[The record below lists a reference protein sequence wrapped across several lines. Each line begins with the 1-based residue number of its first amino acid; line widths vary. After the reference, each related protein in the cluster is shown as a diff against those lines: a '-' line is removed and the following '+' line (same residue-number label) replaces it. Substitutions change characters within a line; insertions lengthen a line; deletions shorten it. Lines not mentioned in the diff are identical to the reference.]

1 MRYDSAHWSIDVP
14 EGWTFR
20 QDDECAM
27 FECESSRGAVQ
38 ISEYRKD
45 CDFTDEDLRDLAT
58 ATDLVRVAFPH
69 FTGLCSR
76 GSDDKFSWTKWWLR
90 AGPSM
95 VYVTHF
101 CDPKERGNDDAH
113 IDSMLRSLAPTDVT
127 QRSNQAL
134 QPTAPLRHA
143 FVMSILTKMH

>member
-1 MRYDSAHWSIDVP
+1 LVSLDLSTVRYDSAHWSIDVP

-58 ATDLVRVAFPH
+58 ETDLVRVAFPH

-101 CDPKERGNDDAH
+101 CDPKERGNDDAD
-113 IDSMLRSLAPTDVT
+113 IDCMLRSWTPTDVT
-127 QRSNQAL
+127 
-134 QPTAPLRHA
+134 PK
-143 FVMSILTKMH
+143 V